1 MTREERAARIARAK
15 ALGRIA
21 FLLARNGEIFGNM
34 EVEGEAKRIT
44 DFQRGRLL
52 IELAATWRA
61 GAFETEFS
69 RLRVSWAGARVLE
82 LRWDRAGFFNVVL
95 FKLGEWEQQLRHS

>member
-44 DFQRGRLL
+44 DFPTSS
-52 IELAATWRA
+52 AA
-61 GAFETEFS
+61 GY
-69 RLRVSWAGARVLE
+69 
-82 LRWDRAGFFNVVL
+82 
-95 FKLGEWEQQLRHS
+95 